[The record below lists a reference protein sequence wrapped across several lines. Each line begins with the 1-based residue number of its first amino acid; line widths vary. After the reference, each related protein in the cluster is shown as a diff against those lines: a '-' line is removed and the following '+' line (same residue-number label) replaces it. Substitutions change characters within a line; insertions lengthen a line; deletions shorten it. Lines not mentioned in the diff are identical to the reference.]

1 MNGKTWAVEHSCP
14 QCGAPVVLEETD
26 RLFQCPFCRVRLYLS
41 IPDYLHYYLLPQNIK
56 TEELVYIPYWRF
68 KGIVFFLQALKVQSK
83 FTDATAL
90 ATGLEYLPATLGLR
104 PQALRLKF
112 VTPKMEGNFLGY
124 TVSAE
129 KAFSFDSTDMT
140 FIGETKSLIYSP
152 FIMKG
157 KTISDAFTKN
167 MIAELSESKFNEFS
181 SMCKKS
187 DWQMHYLATLCPN
200 CGWNLEGE
208 KDSCVLVC
216 RNCSTLWQSSD
227 QGLEALNFAS
237 VKDPGDDALYLPFWR
252 IKAHID
258 GLELKTYADL
268 IQLANL
274 PKVIKN
280 EWHDTGLFFWVPA
293 FKVRPELFLR
303 IGRSVTI
310 AENKGSIGEGFPK
323 RGFLHP
329 VTLPAFEAGES
340 LKIIIA
346 EIVINKKKIFPLL
359 KGVSIKI
366 DNYLLVYLPFSPARD
381 ELYNPMMR
389 LTINKNALRFG
400 RNL

>member
-1 MNGKTWAVEHSCP
+1 MNGRVWEVEHSCP
-14 QCGAPVVLEETD
+14 QCGAPVILEETD

-41 IPDYLHYYLLPQNIK
+41 IPDYLHYYLLPKNVNI
-56 TEELVYIPYWRF
+56 EELIYIPYWRF
-68 KGIVFFLQALKVQSK
+68 KGIAFFLEALQVQSK

-90 ATGLEYLPATLGLR
+90 ATGFEYLPATLGLR

-112 VTPKMEGNFLGY
+112 VTPRMEGNFLKY

-129 KAFSFDSTDMT
+129 KAFSFGSSDMT
-140 FIGETKSLIYSP
+140 FIGETTSLIYSP

-157 KTISDAFTKN
+157 KTIYDAFTKN
-167 MIAELSESKFNEFS
+167 VIVELSEGKINEFS
-181 SMCKKS
+181 SMCKKA
-187 DWQMHYLATLCPN
+187 DWQTHYLATLCPN

-208 KDSCVLVC
+208 KDSCALVC

-227 QGLEALNFAS
+227 QSFNALNFVS
-237 VKDPGDDALYLPFWR
+237 VKDTGSDVFYLPFWR

-274 PKVIKN
+274 PKVIKD
-280 EWHDTGLFFWVPA
+280 EWRNTDLLFWVPA

-310 AENKGSIGEGFPK
+310 AEDKGSFGKGFPK
-323 RGFLHP
+323 GGFLYP
-329 VTLPAFEAGES
+329 VTLPVFEAGES

-359 KGVSIKI
+359 KNVSIKI
-366 DNYLLVYLPFSPARD
+366 EDYLLVYLPFIPARD
-381 ELYNPMMR
+381 ELYNSMMR